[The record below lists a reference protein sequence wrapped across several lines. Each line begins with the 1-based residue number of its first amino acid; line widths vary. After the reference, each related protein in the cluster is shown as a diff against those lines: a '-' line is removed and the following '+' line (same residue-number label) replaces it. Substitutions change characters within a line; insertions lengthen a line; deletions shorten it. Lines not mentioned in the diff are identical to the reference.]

1 MLTLVLNQYVVAIL
15 LASDFPA
22 ENPRTQN
29 RTTFIR
35 EPLPTIMKKNPLL
48 ILILILIASCDSKN
62 NSSELEKLTEKLT
75 EKEKQI
81 SDLQSQIKSLEK
93 GKNSSKTNQTSDYY
107 RFVETS
113 NSEINVAEKL
123 KSGER
128 KLIDKKDFKDT
139 LDISDNFFVY
149 KHTSEITQTSESE
162 FESVL
167 RDFDQVKSE
176 YGNDFFVRVMTFY
189 NGQSL
194 PLETENSKTDI
205 HILIQPTELGYEN
218 KTFVIS
224 DFYDVDLKTL
234 DKKDNNIELTFEHG
248 KFPRKKELII
258 IKPELVKFK
267 ENKVTNIDNNFEDF
281 LELFNKDSIFQVSRV
296 KLPMTVEFADPE
308 KDYEYSKEV
317 INHKNYRKLNF
328 VKDDSPNPEYEQFI
342 KVNGDKTTIEY
353 RGIENGISGEYYFE
367 KVNGKWTLI
376 TWIDSST

>member
-1 MLTLVLNQYVVAIL
+1 
-15 LASDFPA
+15 
-22 ENPRTQN
+22 
-29 RTTFIR
+29 
-35 EPLPTIMKKNPLL
+35 MKKIPLL
-48 ILILILIASCDSKN
+48 ILTLILIASCDSKQT
-62 NSSELEKLTEKLT
+62 SSELEKLTEKLT
-75 EKEKQI
+75 EKEQQI
-81 SDLQSQIKSLEK
+81 SELKKQVENLE
-93 GKNSSKTNQTSDYY
+93 TNKTSDYY
-107 RFVETS
+107 RFVKTS
-113 NSEINVAEKL
+113 ESEINVSEKL

-224 DFYDVDLKTL
+224 DFYGVDLKSL
-234 DKKDNNIELTFEHG
+234 EKNKNSVELTFEHG

-258 IKPELVKFK
+258 IKPELVKF
-267 ENKVTNIDNNFEDF
+267 
-281 LELFNKDSIFQVSRV
+281 
-296 KLPMTVEFADPE
+296 
-308 KDYEYSKEV
+308 
-317 INHKNYRKLNF
+317 
-328 VKDDSPNPEYEQFI
+328 
-342 KVNGDKTTIEY
+342 
-353 RGIENGISGEYYFE
+353 
-367 KVNGKWTLI
+367 GKK
-376 TWIDSST
+376 

>member
-1 MLTLVLNQYVVAIL
+1 
-15 LASDFPA
+15 
-22 ENPRTQN
+22 
-29 RTTFIR
+29 
-35 EPLPTIMKKNPLL
+35 MKKIPLL
-48 ILILILIASCDSKN
+48 ILILILIASCNSKQT
-62 NSSELEKLTEKLT
+62 SSELEKLTEKLT

-81 SDLQSQIKSLEK
+81 SDLQTQIENLENK
-93 GKNSSKTNQTSDYY
+93 QTSDYY

-113 NSEINVAEKL
+113 DSEINVAEKL

-224 DFYDVDLKTL
+224 DFYDVDIKTL
-234 DKKDNNIELTFEHG
+234 EKKENSVELTFEHG
-248 KFPRKKELII
+248 KFPRKSELII
-258 IKPELVKFK
+258 IKPELVKFG
-267 ENKVTNIDNNFEDF
+267 
-281 LELFNKDSIFQVSRV
+281 
-296 KLPMTVEFADPE
+296 
-308 KDYEYSKEV
+308 
-317 INHKNYRKLNF
+317 
-328 VKDDSPNPEYEQFI
+328 I
-342 KVNGDKTTIEY
+342 K
-353 RGIENGISGEYYFE
+353 
-367 KVNGKWTLI
+367 
-376 TWIDSST
+376 

>member
-1 MLTLVLNQYVVAIL
+1 
-15 LASDFPA
+15 
-22 ENPRTQN
+22 
-29 RTTFIR
+29 
-35 EPLPTIMKKNPLL
+35 MKNIPLL
-48 ILILILIASCDSKN
+48 ILTLILIASCDSKQT
-62 NSSELEKLTEKLT
+62 SSELQKLTEKIT

-81 SDLQSQIKSLEK
+81 SELQKQIETLE
-93 GKNSSKTNQTSDYY
+93 NTQTSDYY
-107 RFVETS
+107 RFVETTE
-113 NSEINVAEKL
+113 SEINVAQKL
-123 KSGER
+123 KSGEQ

-234 DKKDNNIELTFEHG
+234 EKNDNTVVLTFEHG
-248 KFPRKKELII
+248 KFPRKRESII
-258 IKPELVKFK
+258 IKSELVKFG
-267 ENKVTNIDNNFEDF
+267 NK
-281 LELFNKDSIFQVSRV
+281 
-296 KLPMTVEFADPE
+296 KL
-308 KDYEYSKEV
+308 
-317 INHKNYRKLNF
+317 
-328 VKDDSPNPEYEQFI
+328 
-342 KVNGDKTTIEY
+342 
-353 RGIENGISGEYYFE
+353 
-367 KVNGKWTLI
+367 
-376 TWIDSST
+376 

>member
-1 MLTLVLNQYVVAIL
+1 
-15 LASDFPA
+15 
-22 ENPRTQN
+22 
-29 RTTFIR
+29 
-35 EPLPTIMKKNPLL
+35 MKNIPLL
-48 ILILILIASCDSKN
+48 ILTLILIASCNSKQT
-62 NSSELEKLTEKLT
+62 SSELEKLTEKLT

-81 SDLQSQIKSLEK
+81 SDLQTQIENLENK
-93 GKNSSKTNQTSDYY
+93 QTSDYY

-113 NSEINVAEKL
+113 DSEINVAEKL

-139 LDISDNFFVY
+139 LDISNNFFVY

-224 DFYDVDLKTL
+224 DFYDVDIKTL
-234 DKKDNNIELTFEHG
+234 EKKENSVELTFEHG
-248 KFPRKKELII
+248 TFPRKRELII
-258 IKPELVKFK
+258 IKPELVKFG
-267 ENKVTNIDNNFEDF
+267 NK
-281 LELFNKDSIFQVSRV
+281 
-296 KLPMTVEFADPE
+296 
-308 KDYEYSKEV
+308 
-317 INHKNYRKLNF
+317 
-328 VKDDSPNPEYEQFI
+328 
-342 KVNGDKTTIEY
+342 
-353 RGIENGISGEYYFE
+353 
-367 KVNGKWTLI
+367 
-376 TWIDSST
+376 

>member
-1 MLTLVLNQYVVAIL
+1 
-15 LASDFPA
+15 
-22 ENPRTQN
+22 
-29 RTTFIR
+29 
-35 EPLPTIMKKNPLL
+35 MKKIPLL
-48 ILILILIASCDSKN
+48 ILTLILIASCDSKQT
-62 NSSELEKLTEKLT
+62 SSELEKLTEKLT

-81 SDLQSQIKSLEK
+81 SDLQTQIENLENK
-93 GKNSSKTNQTSDYY
+93 QTSDYY

-113 NSEINVAEKL
+113 DSEINVAEKL

-205 HILIQPTELGYEN
+205 HILIQPTELGFEN

-224 DFYDVDLKTL
+224 DFYDVDIKTL
-234 DKKDNNIELTFEHG
+234 EKKENSVELTFEHG
-248 KFPRKKELII
+248 KFPRKSELII
-258 IKPELVKFK
+258 IKPELVKFG
-267 ENKVTNIDNNFEDF
+267 NK
-281 LELFNKDSIFQVSRV
+281 
-296 KLPMTVEFADPE
+296 
-308 KDYEYSKEV
+308 
-317 INHKNYRKLNF
+317 
-328 VKDDSPNPEYEQFI
+328 
-342 KVNGDKTTIEY
+342 
-353 RGIENGISGEYYFE
+353 
-367 KVNGKWTLI
+367 
-376 TWIDSST
+376 